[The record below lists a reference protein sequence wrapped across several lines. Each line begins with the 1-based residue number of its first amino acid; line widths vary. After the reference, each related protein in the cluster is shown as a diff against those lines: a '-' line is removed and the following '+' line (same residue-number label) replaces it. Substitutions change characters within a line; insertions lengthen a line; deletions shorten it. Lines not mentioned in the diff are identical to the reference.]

1 MRADTCPSNCPE
13 RCITCHSTC
22 QRYLR
27 AKITNELELRR
38 ARRKKEEMQFYRD
51 ERRVVKARKT
61 QKRQEM
67 IRRGKGRKSER

>member
-1 MRADTCPSNCPE
+1 MKANTCPSNCPE
-13 RCITCHSTC
+13 RSMTCHSTC

-27 AKITNELELRR
+27 AKITNELELRQ

-51 ERRVVKARKT
+51 ERRVVKARKI
-61 QKRQEM
+61 QKRQET